1 MIIANGINMVAKL
14 EAKMRA
20 SKFKS
25 YNSPFVK
32 AYWVGLVRSKHSSN
46 SKFSK

>member
-25 YNSPFVK
+25 TSIMYMYS
-32 AYWVGLVRSKHSSN
+32 
-46 SKFSK
+46 